1 MMILVNRGHVSLCVR
16 CTPILV
22 CLVEV
27 NYSPDLFSLV
37 HVLQNVY
44 TLIPFLVNSAL
55 MWRMR
60 RGLSVPVSVFLLLSL
75 MDLFLIFTS
84 ISFSGGAVSPYY
96 LLLLPTMAIFA
107 IVFTSLRLVTLWALL
122 LSGVYTFLW
131 YYIPSGVGFSGGS
144 RPSLGTRLAT
154 MLCIAVQVYL
164 VCSFDRQRLRR
175 VLFEQR
181 ALLAEPVE
189 ASVSVNRQA
198 IH

>member
-1 MMILVNRGHVSLCVR
+1 M
-16 CTPILV
+16 

-107 IVFTSLRLVTLWALL
+107 IVFTSLRLGDPLGAAPVLGLHFSVVLHSVRCRIFRRFGALFGHPAGDHAL
-122 LSGVYTFLW
+122 HCRSGLPGLQF
-131 YYIPSGVGFSGGS
+131 
-144 RPSLGTRLAT
+144 
-154 MLCIAVQVYL
+154 
-164 VCSFDRQRLRR
+164 
-175 VLFEQR
+175 
-181 ALLAEPVE
+181 
-189 ASVSVNRQA
+189 
-198 IH
+198 